1 MPYRAFESTP
11 GEPDVVNEVGT
22 KFWLELGLTDY
33 ANKKL
38 NNKFKVCL
46 VEDTIGHKEF
56 VLIEYNYNKANGI
69 YRYADQSYEGMATA
83 IDMIRISE
91 IVPGLN

>member
-11 GEPDVVNEVGT
+11 GEPDFVNEIGT

-46 VEDTIGHKEF
+46 VEDTSGNKEY
-56 VLIEYNYNKANGI
+56 VLIDYNLGGI
-69 YRYADQSYEGMATA
+69 YRHADQSYEGMATA
-83 IDMIRISE
+83 IDILRISE
-91 IVPGLN
+91 VVPGLN